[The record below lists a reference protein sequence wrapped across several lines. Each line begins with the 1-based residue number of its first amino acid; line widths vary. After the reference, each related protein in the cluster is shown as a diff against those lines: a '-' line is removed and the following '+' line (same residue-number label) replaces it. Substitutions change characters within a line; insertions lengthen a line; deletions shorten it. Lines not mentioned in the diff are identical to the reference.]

1 MFLGRQMVHQ
11 QVDLAFSQ
19 FPKGLAAEL
28 ASDQAP
34 PTRLAFADRINHA
47 PSYRAIMRSGDEPRF
62 TQLPKRSLK
71 SAASAAD
78 SRGARKQRSR
88 R

>member
-11 QVDLAFSQ
+11 QVDLALSQ

-34 PTRLAFADRINHA
+34 PMRLALLTDRINHA
-47 PSYRAIMRSGDEPRF
+47 LRIGRSCEVGID
-62 TQLPKRSLK
+62 LDSLNC
-71 SAASAAD
+71 
-78 SRGARKQRSR
+78 R
-88 R
+88 RNR

>member
-11 QVDLAFSQ
+11 QVDLALSQ

-34 PTRLAFADRINHA
+34 PTLLAFADRINRA
-47 PSYRAIMRSGDEPRF
+47 PRNGRSCEVAINLD
-62 TQLPKRSLK
+62 SLNC
-71 SAASAAD
+71 
-78 SRGARKQRSR
+78 R
-88 R
+88 RDR

>member
-11 QVDLAFSQ
+11 QVDLALSQ

-34 PTRLAFADRINHA
+34 PTRLAFADRINRA
-47 PSYRAIMRSGDEPRF
+47 PRIGAIMRSGN
-62 TQLPKRSLK
+62 
-71 SAASAAD
+71 
-78 SRGARKQRSR
+78 
-88 R
+88 

>member
-34 PTRLAFADRINHA
+34 PTRLAFAARIDHA
-47 PSYRAIMRSGDEPRF
+47 PRTGRSCEVGINLD
-62 TQLPKRSLK
+62 SLNC
-71 SAASAAD
+71 
-78 SRGARKQRSR
+78 R
-88 R
+88 RDR

>member
-11 QVDLAFSQ
+11 QVDLALSQ

-47 PSYRAIMRSGDEPRF
+47 PRIGRSCEVGINLD
-62 TQLPKRSLK
+62 SLYC
-71 SAASAAD
+71 
-78 SRGARKQRSR
+78 R
-88 R
+88 RDR